1 MPGSNC
7 PKIHLDIFCLEDD
20 LAGVNPSL
28 RRVLIFNAVFI
39 PVLALS
45 LGVTAYFVQ
54 LEFRQLAEQQVLEN
68 AHLMMETAKASRVYT
83 TEQIEPLLTREEARV
98 AQGVKDLNDVLN
110 TQLPQALQQAVSGL
124 PNPKERQTFQVLSE
138 QIVQNVRQQ
147 PRTVPEPQF
156 AAQSIPFYA
165 ATEAFNYFRKR
176 YPDYSYKEAALN
188 PTNPRDRT
196 VEWEADVVNIFN
208 RTPSKT
214 DLVGYRETPEGPS
227 LYYSAP
233 IRVDSQS
240 CLACHS
246 TAEDAPREM
255 TKVYGTNNGFG
266 WKLNDIIGAQI
277 VSVPARLVNESADT
291 AVKRVLSWLAA
302 GYALVFVVV
311 NLGVYFLARR

>member
-1 MPGSNC
+1 MNT
-7 PKIHLDIFCLEDD
+7 
-20 LAGVNPSL
+20 SL

-39 PVLALS
+39 PILVLAL
-45 LGVTAYFVQ
+45 GATAYFVQ
-54 LEFRQLAEQQVLEN
+54 QEFRQLAEQQVLEN

-83 TEQIEPLLTREEARV
+83 TEQIEPLLAHEEARV
-98 AQGVKDLNDVLN
+98 AQGVKDLNDLLN
-110 TQLPQALQQAVSGL
+110 TQTPQALQQAVSGL
-124 PNPKERQTFQVLSE
+124 PNAKERQTLQILSE
-138 QIVQNVRQQ
+138 QIIQNVKQQ
-147 PRTVPEPQF
+147 PRSVPEPEF

-196 VEWEADVVNIFN
+196 VEWEADIVNIFN
-208 RTPSKT
+208 KTPSKT

-246 TAEDAPREM
+246 TAENAPREM
-255 TKVYGTNNGFG
+255 TKIYGKDNGFG
-266 WKLNDIIGAQI
+266 WKINDIIGAQI
-277 VSVPARLVNESADT
+277 VSVPARLVNEAADA
-291 AVKRVLSWLAA
+291 AVKRVLCWLAA
-302 GYALVFVVV
+302 GYALVFVTV

>member
-1 MPGSNC
+1 
-7 PKIHLDIFCLEDD
+7 LIFIVRKDD
-20 LAGVNPSL
+20 HADVNTSL

-39 PVLALS
+39 PILVLAL
-45 LGVTAYFVQ
+45 GATAYFVQ
-54 LEFRQLAEQQVLEN
+54 QEFRQLAEQQVLEN

-83 TEQIEPLLTREEARV
+83 TEQIEPLLAHEEARV
-98 AQGVKDLNDVLN
+98 AQGVKDLNDLLN
-110 TQLPQALQQAVSGL
+110 TQTPQALQQAVSGL
-124 PNPKERQTFQVLSE
+124 PNAKERQTLQILSE
-138 QIVQNVRQQ
+138 QIIQNVKQQ
-147 PRTVPEPQF
+147 PRSVPEPEF

-196 VEWEADVVNIFN
+196 VEWEADIVNIFN
-208 RTPSKT
+208 KTPSKM

-246 TAEDAPREM
+246 TAENAPREM
-255 TKVYGTNNGFG
+255 TKIYGKDNGFG
-266 WKLNDIIGAQI
+266 WKINDIIGAQI
-277 VSVPARLVNESADT
+277 VSVPARLVNEAADA
-291 AVKRVLSWLAA
+291 AVKRVLCWLAA
-302 GYALVFVVV
+302 GYALVFVTV

>member
-1 MPGSNC
+1 
-7 PKIHLDIFCLEDD
+7 LIFVVPRDD
-20 LAGVNPSL
+20 HADVNTSL
-28 RRVLIFNAVFI
+28 RRVLIFNAAFI
-39 PVLALS
+39 PILVLA

-54 LEFRQLAEQQVLEN
+54 QEFRQLAEQQVLEN
-68 AHLMMETAKASRVYT
+68 ANLMMETAKASRVYT
-83 TEQIEPLLTREEARV
+83 TEQIEPVLTHEEARV

-110 TQLPQALQQAVSGL
+110 TQIPQALQEAVSGL
-124 PNPKERQTFQVLSE
+124 PNPKERQTLQILSE
-138 QIVQNVRQQ
+138 QIVQNVKQQ
-147 PRTVPEPQF
+147 PRSVPEPEF

-196 VEWEADVVNIFN
+196 AEWEADIVNIFN
-208 RTPSKT
+208 KTPTKT

-240 CLACHS
+240 CLSCHS
-246 TAEDAPREM
+246 SAEDAPREM
-255 TKVYGTNNGFG
+255 TKVYGKNNGFG
-266 WKLNDIIGAQI
+266 WKINDIIGAQI
-277 VSVPARLVNESADT
+277 VSVPARLVNQSADA
-291 AVKRVLSWLAA
+291 AVKRILCWLAG
-302 GYALVFVVV
+302 GYALVFVTV

>member
-1 MPGSNC
+1 
-7 PKIHLDIFCLEDD
+7 LIFVVPRDD
-20 LAGVNPSL
+20 HADVNTSL
-28 RRVLIFNAVFI
+28 RRVLIFNAAFI
-39 PVLALS
+39 PILVLA

-54 LEFRQLAEQQVLEN
+54 QEFRQLAEQQVLEN
-68 AHLMMETAKASRVYT
+68 ANLMMETAKASRVYT
-83 TEQIEPLLTREEARV
+83 TEQIEPVLTHEEARV

-110 TQLPQALQQAVSGL
+110 TQIPQALQQAVSGL
-124 PNPKERQTFQVLSE
+124 PNPRERQTLQILSE
-138 QIVQNVRQQ
+138 QIVQNVKQQ
-147 PRTVPEPQF
+147 PRSVPEPEF

-196 VEWEADVVNIFN
+196 AEWEANIVNIFN
-208 RTPSKT
+208 KTPTKT

-240 CLACHS
+240 CLSCHS
-246 TAEDAPREM
+246 SAEDAPREM
-255 TKVYGTNNGFG
+255 TKVYGKNNGFG
-266 WKLNDIIGAQI
+266 WKINDIIGAQI
-277 VSVPARLVNESADT
+277 VSVPARLVNQSADA
-291 AVKRVLSWLAA
+291 AVKRILCWLAG
-302 GYALVFVVV
+302 GYALVFVTV

>member
-1 MPGSNC
+1 
-7 PKIHLDIFCLEDD
+7 LIFVVPRDD
-20 LAGVNPSL
+20 HADVNTSL
-28 RRVLIFNAVFI
+28 RRVLIFNAAFI
-39 PVLALS
+39 PILVLA

-54 LEFRQLAEQQVLEN
+54 QEFRQLAEQQVLEN
-68 AHLMMETAKASRVYT
+68 ANLMMETAKASRVYT
-83 TEQIEPLLTREEARV
+83 TEQIEPVLTHEEARV

-110 TQLPQALQQAVSGL
+110 TQIPQALQQAVSGL
-124 PNPKERQTFQVLSE
+124 PNPRERQTLQILSE
-138 QIVQNVRQQ
+138 QIVQNVKQQ
-147 PRTVPEPQF
+147 PRSVPEPEF

-196 VEWEADVVNIFN
+196 AEWEADIVNIFN
-208 RTPSKT
+208 KTPTKT

-240 CLACHS
+240 CLSCHS
-246 TAEDAPREM
+246 SAEDAPREM
-255 TKVYGTNNGFG
+255 TKVYGKNNGFG
-266 WKLNDIIGAQI
+266 WKINDIIGAQI
-277 VSVPARLVNESADT
+277 VSVPARLVNQSADA
-291 AVKRVLSWLAA
+291 AVKRILCWLAG
-302 GYALVFVVV
+302 GYALVFVTV

>member
-1 MPGSNC
+1 
-7 PKIHLDIFCLEDD
+7 
-20 LAGVNPSL
+20 
-28 RRVLIFNAVFI
+28 VLIFNAIFI

-54 LEFRQLAEQQVLEN
+54 LEFRQFAEQRILEN

-83 TEQIEPLLTREEARV
+83 TEQIEPLLRQEEGRV
-98 AQGVKDLNDVLN
+98 GQGVKDLNDLLN
-110 TQLPQALQQAVSGL
+110 TQLPEALQQAVSGL
-124 PNPKERQTFQVLSE
+124 PNPKERQTFQILSE
-138 QIVQNVRQQ
+138 QIVQNVKQQ
-147 PRTVPEPQF
+147 PRTLPEPQF

-165 ATEAFNYFRKR
+165 ATEAFTYFRKR

-196 VEWEADVVNIFN
+196 VEWEADIVDIFN

-240 CLACHS
+240 CLSCHS
-246 TAEDAPREM
+246 TPESAPPEM
-255 TKVYGTNNGFG
+255 IKIYGKSNGFG
-266 WKLNDIIGAQI
+266 WKLNDVIGAQI
-277 VSVPARLVNESADT
+277 VTVPARLVNESADA
-291 AVKRVLSWLAA
+291 AVTRVLCWLAA
-302 GYALVFVVV
+302 GYSLVFVVG
-311 NLGVYFLARR
+311 NLSVYLLARR

>member
-1 MPGSNC
+1 
-7 PKIHLDIFCLEDD
+7 LIFVVPRDD
-20 LAGVNPSL
+20 HADVNTSL
-28 RRVLIFNAVFI
+28 RRVLIFNAAFI
-39 PVLALS
+39 PILVLA

-54 LEFRQLAEQQVLEN
+54 QEFRQLAEQQVLEN
-68 AHLMMETAKASRVYT
+68 ANLMMETAKASRVYT
-83 TEQIEPLLTREEARV
+83 TEQIEPVLTHEEARV

-110 TQLPQALQQAVSGL
+110 TQIPQALQQAVSGL
-124 PNPKERQTFQVLSE
+124 PNPRERQTLQILSE
-138 QIVQNVRQQ
+138 QIVQNVKQQ
-147 PRTVPEPQF
+147 PRSVPEPEF

-196 VEWEADVVNIFN
+196 AEWEANIVNIFN
-208 RTPSKT
+208 KTPTKT

-240 CLACHS
+240 CLSCHS
-246 TAEDAPREM
+246 SAEDAPREM
-255 TKVYGTNNGFG
+255 TKVYGKNNGFG
-266 WKLNDIIGAQI
+266 WKINDIIGAQI
-277 VSVPARLVNESADT
+277 VSVPARLVNEAADA
-291 AVKRVLSWLAA
+291 AVKRVLCWLVA
-302 GYALVFVVV
+302 GYALVFITV